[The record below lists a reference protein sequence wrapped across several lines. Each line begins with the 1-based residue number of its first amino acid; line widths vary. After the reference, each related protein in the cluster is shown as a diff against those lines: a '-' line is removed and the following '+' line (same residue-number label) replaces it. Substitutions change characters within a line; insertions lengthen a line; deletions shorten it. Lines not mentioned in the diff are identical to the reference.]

1 MAASS
6 EFEFTNEDIKFNQ
19 QGVFSPRQKEWVQT
33 NVESLNHYSKATL
46 WVALAFL
53 PIPLCLIGSMLFL
66 NESTRRTVASGS
78 PAAGVVCFLGIL
90 FVVLSVIIGIVISRK
105 RKKDILESRLMV
117 AEGRA
122 KLHTTHN
129 PRWGTGYYMILG
141 DTKIGIVWKD
151 KFEEDERYRV
161 YYCKTRDGYD
171 ILMSFER
178 LS

>member
-46 WVALAFL
+46 WIALAFL

-66 NESTRRTVASGS
+66 NESTRDAVASAS
-78 PAAGVVCFLGIL
+78 PAVWVVCFLGIL
-90 FVVLSVIIGIVISRK
+90 FIVTAVLVGIATSRK
-105 RKKDILESRLMV
+105 RTKDLLESHLMV
-117 AEGRA
+117 AEGSA
-122 KLHTTHN
+122 TLHTTHN
-129 PRWGTGYYMILG
+129 PRWGTGYYMMLD
-141 DTKIGIVWKD
+141 DTKVGIVWKD
-151 KFEEDERYRV
+151 KFEENRRYRV

-178 LS
+178 LP